1 MGYAVDYKPTRKR
14 TGRKQ
19 SPTRPELMA
28 LIGLSTK
35 SLGTCGGRPR
45 GVPAPDEEQR
55 DVIRKICQFVVL
67 LVVSPL
73 VLFSLG
79 LCLAWAAAAEFLGWN
94 DHV

>member
-1 MGYAVDYKPTRKR
+1 MR
-14 TGRKQ
+14 
-19 SPTRPELMA
+19 
-28 LIGLSTK
+28 
-35 SLGTCGGRPR
+35 C
-45 GVPAPDEEQR
+45 

>member
-1 MGYAVDYKPTRKR
+1 MTPCNSISKR
-14 TGRKQ
+14 
-19 SPTRPELMA
+19 
-28 LIGLSTK
+28 
-35 SLGTCGGRPR
+35 
-45 GVPAPDEEQR
+45 R